1 MLTSVPGRILSRI
14 ILNRIK
20 RKVDEK
26 LRPNQAGFRSNR
38 STIDQI
44 TTLRIIIEQSKEW
57 NSDLFINFIDYAK
70 AFDSIDRPCLWK
82 ILRHYG
88 IPNKIVNIIK
98 SMYTGG
104 AGSVMFKG
112 KLSPP
117 FEIKTGVK
125 QGCLLS
131 PFLFLLVIDWIMKS
145 CDPKDGIQWT
155 LREQLNDLDYADDI
169 GLLSS
174 NRTQMQR
181 KTNKISEI
189 SGKVGLRINTQKTKI
204 LRINAATNDPI
215 MLNEEELEN
224 VTTFE
229 YLGSKIDESG
239 GTDADVTARIN
250 KARSAFACLNKIWS
264 STALSIRTKLRLFQ
278 SNVMS
283 VLLYGA
289 ETWFLNKVHIAKLQ
303 TYVNKC
309 LRRIHKIFWPNI
321 ISNEELLQISNLAAI
336 RHIIKQRK
344 WRWLGHTLRK
354 NQNDITRQALRWNPQ
369 GRRRPG
375 RPRNTWRRELEK
387 EIKDMSLTWNQT
399 AALAQDRE
407 AWRRLVCS
415 LCPT

>member
-1 MLTSVPGRILSRI
+1 MEDLEIMCDLPRMEEVKIAIGMLKNNKAAGPDNIPAEVIKADAQLAAEHFLPLIHKIWHEETCPSDWKNGHITILPKKGDLSLCGNHRGIMLTSVPGRILSRI

-155 LREQLNDLDYADDI
+155 LTEQLNDLDYADDI

-239 GTDADVTARIN
+239 RTDADVTARIN

-289 ETWFLNKVHIAKLQ
+289 ET
-303 TYVNKC
+303 
-309 LRRIHKIFWPNI
+309 
-321 ISNEELLQISNLAAI
+321 
-336 RHIIKQRK
+336 
-344 WRWLGHTLRK
+344 
-354 NQNDITRQALRWNPQ
+354 
-369 GRRRPG
+369 
-375 RPRNTWRRELEK
+375 
-387 EIKDMSLTWNQT
+387 
-399 AALAQDRE
+399 
-407 AWRRLVCS
+407 
-415 LCPT
+415 